1 MVNQRRYRRCQCVPL
16 RFEAVTAAALSKVVY
31 PWARQMVSL
40 GDWTPGRDWSSAPAA
55 EGDHGRRLE
64 ELRDVPVLA
73 LFGERGAGK
82 SVALVQEY
90 QTLEAARAKTRWV
103 NLGRHQTQSQVVTA
117 LAATSAAQEAGEWW
131 VFLDSV
137 DEGLNVL
144 PALGGLIAD
153 WIDSL
158 AVDQRSNM
166 RLRFSCRTG
175 RWPDVLQ
182 DTLTRH
188 WQSPLQVR
196 HMILAPLS
204 DHDVAV
210 AAEDYGLDADV
221 FGTVLRERGLSQL
234 SRTPVTLLQLLEHHR
249 VNGTLPATAAD
260 AYEQACVLLCS
271 ETRRPA
277 DVREL
282 RAQPT
287 GQRLLPVAAR
297 VAATM
302 QFGAHNVLSDTSPH
316 PSDRGE
322 ITLAELEGGHEPGL
336 LDGQVPCTTDEL
348 RRLTESHLFD
358 PVGLLRWTFA
368 HRSYQEF
375 LAAQYLQAHQLDPP
389 AQDGLLWVGDGAA
402 RHIYPA
408 HREVAAWRSG
418 TDSTLFENLLRDDPR
433 VLLLADLPARPAAD
447 RARVVEAIFSLVQ
460 QDDTIDID
468 HTTLHRLEHPGLSQQ
483 LLSRL
488 RPDADTLVVYTAL
501 QVARFCPHP
510 ELTDALLQVAGTTSL
525 PEELR
530 ALALRAV
537 ADFRPADVPTVERVR
552 QVAAD
557 DPSPEVVA
565 AALYRLWPS
574 HLSLRELLDLFRD
587 PAADYY
593 GRAWV
598 LRSEIPAQLTA
609 AQTGE
614 ALLWARDTIQ
624 RPLPGHSI
632 VLATSLISRAVT
644 LAGIDGLPGLPH
656 PETVIGEALL
666 ALANHSDLLYGLE
679 GRTEHEAL
687 GDALRA
693 QHSLRRALT
702 LHLLT
707 HLGEQDFFRVWSAV
721 PRGGLTTYDDAF
733 YWMGHWEQ
741 LADVPPA
748 LARLVVSITPPA
760 DPDLQALVEA
770 ACRAHPALRQITER
784 WAPAPDPEPR
794 QEADTTR
801 DESRVYSETRLREAL
816 AAVHTA
822 TSENVRHTWGT
833 VIDQMRCTH
842 DGAEP
847 SRLWEDPLL
856 LWAHHAPSRPGQGS
870 DLDAELRA
878 AARQV
883 LTTAPPLP
891 SHLLAYGGR
900 ANPRLMLELSALAVL
915 GTPDELPSTP
925 PAHWASW
932 ALALAT
938 TNAYTSPGEAVRNT
952 FLLYCAEQAGPALIT
967 LLDEVLRD
975 PHTDAATT
983 HDLARR
989 LGAHTQQDAVD
1000 ALAVWADHPDRD
1012 PEHWQGVTS
1021 ALAFTGHP
1029 SAYARLQATL
1039 DLDPSNSAMTPET
1052 LTRWLMAAQILV
1064 YCPALPKLW
1073 PLVHKHLHNEILA
1086 RSYIDQLG
1094 QRPVHHYTQPH
1105 QLADLTEEALAELY
1119 LALARHAPAE
1129 ALDPPLRSGWIGE
1142 DHFGELIRS
1151 IPPLLQAKN
1160 TPQAA
1165 HQLHRLASQTGLWRL
1180 RHLARQ
1186 TATTAA
1192 QSLHAPVTPPQLR
1205 ALAESHQRRW
1215 VTDEGHLLA
1224 LVLEALG
1231 RFQHALHR
1239 PNGLSI
1245 ALWNRS
1251 EFSAAQAEWWPCWE
1265 EDLSDILAAF
1275 LLQDIGGYR
1284 VVVNREVQLDRP
1296 GLAGRRTDIQI
1307 EVPAPPDS
1315 GHDPVRL
1322 VIECKGCWNS
1332 TLPTALEHQLVDR
1345 YLNTPRTAGILLTGY
1360 FDCDRWS
1367 ATKRRSC
1374 PATHHTLASVDQH
1387 QQKQAHTQQALK
1399 SVPVAAFTLDCT
1411 LPSPPSQGRQ
1421 A

>member
-1 MVNQRRYRRCQCVPL
+1 M
-16 RFEAVTAAALSKVVY
+16 
-31 PWARQMVSL
+31 
-40 GDWTPGRDWSSAPAA
+40 
-55 EGDHGRRLE
+55 
-64 ELRDVPVLA
+64 PVLA

-90 QTLEAARAKTRWV
+90 QSLEAARAETRWV
-103 NLGRHQTQSQVVTA
+103 NLGRHQTESQVVTA
-117 LAATSAAQEAGEWW
+117 LAATSAAREAGEWW

-158 AVDQRSNM
+158 TGDQRSSM

-188 WQSPLQVR
+188 WKAPLQVR
-196 HMILAPLS
+196 HMILATLS
-204 DHDVAV
+204 DDDVSV
-210 AAEDYGLDADV
+210 AAEDYGLDADA
-221 FGTVLRERGLSQL
+221 FCSVLRERGLTQL
-234 SRTPVTLLQLLEHHR
+234 SKTPVTLLQLLEYHR

-260 AYEQACVLLCS
+260 AYQQACVLLCS

-277 DVREL
+277 DIREL

-287 GQRLLPVAAR
+287 GQRLLPVSAR
-297 VAATM
+297 VAAAM
-302 QFGAHNVLSDTSPH
+302 QFGAHNVLSDTSPQ
-316 PSDRGE
+316 SFGRGE

-336 LDGQVPCTTDEL
+336 LDGQAPCTTDEL
-348 RRLTESHLFD
+348 RRLTESHLLE
-358 PVGLLRWTFA
+358 PVGLLRWTFT

-375 LAAQYLQAHQLDPP
+375 LAAHYLHAHQVDPR
-389 AQDGLLWVGDGAA
+389 AQAGLLWVGDGAA

-418 TDSTLFENLLRDDPR
+418 TDSTLFEDLLRDDPL

-447 RARVVEAIFSLVQ
+447 RARVVEAIFNLAQ
-460 QDDTIDID
+460 RDDTIDID
-468 HTTLHRLEHPGLSQQ
+468 RTTLHRLEHPGLPQQ

-488 RPDADTLVVYTAL
+488 QPDTDKLVVYMAL
-501 QVARFCPHP
+501 RVARSCPHP
-510 ELTDALLQVAGTTSL
+510 ELSDALLQVAETTSL

-530 ALALRAV
+530 ALALRAI
-537 ADFRPADVPTVERVR
+537 ADLHPADVQTVDRIR
-552 QVAAD
+552 QLAAD

-565 AALYRLWPS
+565 VAIYRLWPS
-574 HLSLRELLDLFRD
+574 HLSLRERLDLLRD
-587 PAADYY
+587 PAPDYY
-593 GRAWV
+593 GHAWV
-598 LRSEIPAQLTA
+598 LRSDIPAQLTA
-609 AQTGE
+609 AQTAQ

-624 RPLPGHSI
+624 QPLPGRSI

-644 LAGIDGLPGLPH
+644 LAGTNGLPGLPH
-656 PETVIGEALL
+656 PETLIGEALI
-666 ALANHSDLLYGLE
+666 ALANHRDLRYSVE

-707 HLGEQDFFRVWSAV
+707 HLGERDFLRVWSAV
-721 PRGGLTTYDDAF
+721 PHGCLTTYDDAF
-733 YWMGHWEQ
+733 YWMEHWEQ

-748 LARLVVSITPPA
+748 PARLLVSITPPT
-760 DPDLQALVEA
+760 DPDLQSRVEA
-770 ACRAHPALRQITER
+770 ACRAHPALRQITEG
-784 WAPAPDPEPR
+784 WAPAPEPR
-794 QEADTTR
+794 QDTDPTP
-801 DESRVYSETRLREAL
+801 DENRFYSESRLREAL

-822 TSENVRHTWGT
+822 TPETIRQAWGT
-833 VIDQMRCTH
+833 VIDQMRCTP
-842 DGAEP
+842 DGTEP
-847 SRLWEDPLL
+847 PRLWEDPLL
-856 LWAHHAPSRPGQGS
+856 LWAHHGPSRPSQGS

-883 LTTAPPLP
+883 LTTVPPLP
-891 SHLLAYGGR
+891 APLLAYGGR

-915 GTPDELPSTP
+915 GTPHELPSATP
-925 PAHWASW
+925 THWAGW
-932 ALALAT
+932 AIALAT
-938 TNAYTSPGEAVRNT
+938 TNAYTLPGEAARDA
-952 FLLYCAEQAGPALIT
+952 FLPYCAEQAGPALIH
-967 LLDEVLRD
+967 LLGEVLRD
-975 PHTDAATT
+975 THTDAATT

-989 LGAHTQQDAVD
+989 LGAPTQPDVVD
-1000 ALAVWADHPDRD
+1000 ALTVWADHPDRD
-1012 PEHWQGVTS
+1012 LPHWQSVTS

-1029 SAYARLQATL
+1029 SAPARLQAAL
-1039 DLDPSNSAMTPET
+1039 DLDPSSPATTSET
-1052 LTRWLMAAQILV
+1052 LTRWLVAAQILLHS
-1064 YCPALPKLW
+1064 PALPKLW
-1073 PLVHKHLHNEILA
+1073 PLVHKRLHNEVLA
-1086 RSYIDQLG
+1086 RAYIGQLG
-1094 QRPVHHYTQPH
+1094 QRPVHHYTKPH
-1105 QLADLTEEALAELY
+1105 QLTGLTEEALAELY
-1119 LALARHAPAE
+1119 LSLAQYVSAE
-1129 ALDPPLRSGWIGE
+1129 TLDPPPRSGWIGE

-1151 IPPLLQAKN
+1151 IPPLLQARN

-1165 HQLHRLASQTGLWRL
+1165 HQLRRLASQTGLWRL
-1180 RHLARQ
+1180 RNLAQQ
-1186 TATTAA
+1186 TATAA
-1192 QSLHAPVTPPQLR
+1192 ARSLHAPVTPPQLR
-1205 ALAESHQRRW
+1205 ALAEQSHQRRW

-1231 RFQHALHR
+1231 RFQHVLRR

-1251 EFSAAQAEWWPCWE
+1251 ESSAAQAEWWPCWE

-1296 GLAGRRTDIQI
+1296 GLSGRRTDIQI
-1307 EVPAPPDS
+1307 EVPAPPGS

-1332 TLPTALEHQLVDR
+1332 TLPTALERQLVDR
-1345 YLNTPRTAGILLTGY
+1345 YLDTPRTAGILLTGY
-1360 FDCDRWS
+1360 FDCDRWT
-1367 ATKRRSC
+1367 AAKRRSC
-1374 PATHHTLASVDQH
+1374 PATHHTLESVDQH
-1387 QQKQAHTQQALK
+1387 QQQQAHTQQALK
-1399 SVPVAAFTLDCT
+1399 GVPVAAFTLDCT
-1411 LPSPPSQGRQ
+1411 LPSQGRR

>member
-1 MVNQRRYRRCQCVPL
+1 M
-16 RFEAVTAAALSKVVY
+16 
-31 PWARQMVSL
+31 
-40 GDWTPGRDWSSAPAA
+40 
-55 EGDHGRRLE
+55 
-64 ELRDVPVLA
+64 PVLA

-90 QTLEAARAKTRWV
+90 QTLEAAGAEAWWV
-103 NLGRHQTQSQVVTA
+103 NLGRHQTESQAVTA
-117 LAATSAAQEAGEWW
+117 LAATAAARVAGEWW

-158 AVDQRSNM
+158 TVEQRSNM

-182 DTLTRH
+182 DALTRY

-196 HMILAPLS
+196 HMTLAPLS

-210 AAEDYGLDADV
+210 AAEDYGLDAGA
-221 FGTVLRERGLSQL
+221 FSTLLRERGLTQL
-234 SRTPVTLLQLLEHHR
+234 SRTPVTLLQLLEYQR
-249 VNGTLPATAAD
+249 VKGAPPATAAD
-260 AYEQACVLLCS
+260 AYQQACVLLCS

-277 DVREL
+277 DIREL

-297 VAATM
+297 VAAAM
-302 QFGAHNVLSDTSPH
+302 QFGTHNVLSDASPH
-316 PSDRGE
+316 PSGRRE
-322 ITLAELEGGHEPGL
+322 ITLAELEGGLEPGL

-348 RRLTESHLFD
+348 RRLTESHLLD
-358 PVGLLRWTFA
+358 PVGLLRWTFT

-375 LAAQYLQAHQLDPP
+375 LAAHYLHAHQVDPR
-389 AQDGLLWVGDGAA
+389 AQAGLLWVGDGAA

-418 TDSTLFENLLRDDPR
+418 TDSTLFEDLLRDDPQ

-468 HTTLHRLEHPGLSQQ
+468 HTTLHRLAHPGLPQQ

-501 QVARFCPHP
+501 RVARSCPDP
-510 ELTDALLQVAGTTSL
+510 GLNDALLQVAETTSL

-530 ALALRAV
+530 ALALRAL
-537 ADFRPADVPTVERVR
+537 AGFRPEDVQTVDRIR
-552 QVAAD
+552 QLAAD

-565 AALYRLWPS
+565 AALSRLWPS
-574 HLSLRELLDLFRD
+574 HLSLRERLDFFRD

-593 GRAWV
+593 GHAWV
-598 LRSEIPAQLTA
+598 LRSDIPAQLTA
-609 AQTGE
+609 VQTTQ
-614 ALLWARDTIQ
+614 ALRWARDTIQ
-624 RPLPGHSI
+624 QPLPGRSI
-632 VLATSLISRAVT
+632 ILAISLISRAVT
-644 LAGIDGLPGLPH
+644 LAGADGLPGLPC
-656 PETVIGEALL
+656 PETLISETLI
-666 ALANHSDLLYGLE
+666 ALANHRDLLYSVE

-702 LHLLT
+702 LHLLS
-707 HLGEQDFFRVWSAV
+707 HLGEKDFFRVWSAV

-733 YWMGHWEQ
+733 YWMEHWEQ

-748 LARLVVSITPPA
+748 LARLLVSITPPT
-760 DPDLQALVEA
+760 DPELQALVEA
-770 ACRAHPALRQITER
+770 ACRAHPTLRQITER
-784 WAPAPDPEPR
+784 WAPALDPEPR
-794 QEADTTR
+794 QQADTTR
-801 DESRVYSETRLREAL
+801 DESRVYSETRLREGL

-822 TSENVRHTWGT
+822 SPETIRRAWGT
-833 VIDQMRCTH
+833 VIDQIRCTR
-842 DGAEP
+842 DGTEP
-847 SRLWEDPLL
+847 PRLWEDPLL

-870 DLDAELRA
+870 DLDAELRT

-883 LTTAPPLP
+883 LTTAPPL
-891 SHLLAYGGR
+891 SAHLLAYGGR

-915 GTPDELPSTP
+915 GTPDELPSTT
-925 PAHWASW
+925 PAHWAGW

-938 TNAYTSPGEAVRNT
+938 THAYTSPGEAVRDA
-952 FLLYCAEQAGPALIT
+952 FLPHCAEQAGPALIT

-975 PHTDAATT
+975 PHTDADTT

-989 LGAHTQQDAVD
+989 LSVHTQTDAVD
-1000 ALAVWADHPDRD
+1000 ALTVWADHPDRV

-1029 SAYARLQATL
+1029 SAPARLQAAL
-1039 DLDPSNSAMTPET
+1039 DLDPSHPATTPEA
-1052 LTRWLMAAQILV
+1052 LTRWLMAAQILLH
-1064 YCPALPKLW
+1064 CPALPKLW
-1073 PLVHKHLHNEILA
+1073 PLVHKRLNNEVLA
-1086 RSYIDQLG
+1086 RAYIDQLG
-1094 QRPVHHYTQPH
+1094 QRIVHHYTQPH
-1105 QLADLTEEALAELY
+1105 QLAGLAEEALAELY
-1119 LALARHAPAE
+1119 LVLARHVTAE
-1129 ALDPPLRSGWIGE
+1129 TLDPPLRSGWTGE
-1142 DHFGELIRS
+1142 EHCGELIRS
-1151 IPPLLQAKN
+1151 IPPLLQTKN

-1165 HQLHRLASQTGLWRL
+1165 HQLRRLASQTGLRRL

-1186 TATTAA
+1186 TAIAAA

-1205 ALAESHQRRW
+1205 ALAEHSHQRRW
-1215 VTDEGHLLA
+1215 VTDEGHLLT

-1251 EFSAAQAEWWPCWE
+1251 ESSATQAEWWPCWE

-1332 TLPTALEHQLVDR
+1332 TLPTALEHQLVGR
-1345 YLNTPRTAGILLTGY
+1345 YLNTPRTAGVLLTGY
-1360 FDCDRWS
+1360 FDCDRWT

-1374 PATHHTLASVDQH
+1374 PATHHTLTSVDQH
-1387 QQKQAHTQQALK
+1387 QQQQASIQRTLK
-1399 SVPVAAFTLDCT
+1399 GVPVAAFTLDCT
-1411 LPSPPSQGRQ
+1411 LPSPPSESRQ